1 MKRSA
6 LIVAALALPLIAG
19 NPAAG
24 QGTAPSPA
32 APADAV
38 VATVNGQEITGADVQ
53 DFFETLPPQYRQMPM
68 EQIYPQLVER
78 LIDQRLLA
86 GAARS
91 SGVADTPEFK
101 KQMKMLTDGLL
112 QEAYLKEQIGPQ
124 LSEERLREEYR
135 RRTALEPKREEVRAR
150 HILLKTREVAVTV
163 IAELKGGADF
173 AKVAEEKSTGPS
185 SRNGGDLG
193 FFAREQMVPPFSE
206 AAFALKAGE
215 MTDEPVQ
222 TQFGWH
228 VIKVEERRMAGSRP
242 FEEMEEQLRQEIS
255 EKAYTETLQGL
266 RSKAKITMPGS
277 SGIQRVQ

>member
-19 NPAAG
+19 SPAAG

-38 VATVNGQEITGADVQ
+38 VATVNGEDITGADVQ
-53 DFFETLPPQYRQMPM
+53 DFFETLPPQYRQLPI

-78 LIDQRLLA
+78 LVDQRLLA
-86 GAARS
+86 SAARS
-91 SGVADTPEFK
+91 SGVADTPAFK
-101 KQMKMLTDGLL
+101 KQLKMLTDGLL
-112 QEAYLKEQIGPQ
+112 QEAYLKEQIGPR

-173 AKVAEEKSTGPS
+173 AKVAQEKSTGPS

>member
-6 LIVAALALPLIAG
+6 LIVAALALPLLAHT
-19 NPAAG
+19 PAFG
-24 QGTAPSPA
+24 QGTAP
-32 APADAV
+32 APADSV
-38 VATVNGQEITGADVQ
+38 VATVNGTEITGADVQ
-53 DFFETLPPQYRQMPM
+53 AFFETLPPQYRQIPLD
-68 EQIYPQLVER
+68 QIYPQLVER
-78 LIDQRLLA
+78 LVDQRLLA
-86 GAARS
+86 EAAR
-91 SGVADTPEFK
+91 GAGIADTPAFK
-101 KQMKMLTDGLL
+101 KQLKMLTDGLL
-112 QEAYLKEQIGPQ
+112 QEAYLKEQIGPR

-173 AKVAEEKSTGPS
+173 AKVAQEKSTGPS